1 MDEIRVSPYNYRMR
15 NRNVAVYDT
24 TLRDGEQMPSVS
36 FSVEQKIKIAQALNE
51 IGVKEIDA
59 GFPAVCEN
67 ERRAIKKISSL
78 GLDAKILVLTRLLR
92 EDVDLALSCDAD
104 VVLLFIAT
112 SDVHLKHKL
121 KLEKEKIKQ
130 MVLDVVGYAKSHGLI
145 TSFSTEDTTRT
156 SLDFLTELYKL
167 AVAAGA
173 DRIGIT
179 DTVGCITPE
188 GMGYLVKKIKIR
200 DMPLSVH
207 CHNDFGLAVANA
219 IAGVKA
225 GANIVATTVNG
236 IGERA
241 GNVPLEEFAVAM
253 KVLYNVDV
261 NIDIAGLTKLS
272 RVVGFFSKNKIP
284 KNKPIVGRNAFTH
297 ESGMHVSGVLKNPA
311 TYEPFPPRLVGG
323 RRRLM
328 LGKHSGSAVV
338 EYKLKNAGMKVEYVE
353 KILHEVKLLG
363 EKKGR
368 VTDNEFWRIVERCRK
383 S

>member
-1 MDEIRVSPYNYRMR
+1 MDEIMVSPYNYRIK
-15 NRNVAVYDT
+15 NRNITVYDT

-36 FSVEQKIKIAQALNE
+36 FNMEQKIKIAQALNE

-59 GFPAVCEN
+59 GFPAIGEN
-67 ERRAIKKISSL
+67 ERRVIKKISSL

-92 EDVDLALSCDAD
+92 EDVDFALTCDAD
-104 VVLLFIAT
+104 AVLLFIAA
-112 SDVHLKHKL
+112 SDVHLKYKL
-121 KLEKEKIKQ
+121 KLKKEDIKQ

-156 SLDFLTELYKL
+156 ALDFLTELYKL
-167 AVAAGA
+167 AVDAGA

-188 GMGYLVKKIKIR
+188 GMGHLVKKIKIGNI
-200 DMPLSVH
+200 PLSVH
-207 CHNDFGLAVANA
+207 CHNDFGLSVANA

-225 GANIVATTVNG
+225 GADIIATTVNG

-241 GNVPLEEFAVAM
+241 GNVPLEEFAAAM
-253 KVLYNVDV
+253 KILYNVDV
-261 NIDIAGLTKLS
+261 NVDLTGLTKLS
-272 RVVGFFSKNKIP
+272 RIVARFSKNRIP
-284 KNKPIVGRNAFTH
+284 KNKPVVGRNAFTH
-297 ESGMHVSGVLKNPA
+297 ESGIHVSGVLKNPA
-311 TYEPFPPRLVGG
+311 TYECFPPELVGG
-323 RRRLM
+323 RRRFV
-328 LGKHSGSAVV
+328 LGKHSGRAVV
-338 EYKLKNAGMKVEYVE
+338 EYKLKNAGMKVEHVE